1 MLRHTTALALAAGA
15 LAALPATSHA
25 ATITTNG
32 ADVLFSAKSGERNN
46 VRVFLQNS
54 ALMIQ
59 DSGAPLSASG
69 RCRITAPGL
78 ATCGTSGTE
87 FLKVRLGDKDDVA
100 EMTVPKLVA
109 QFQGD
114 DGQDTFFANVK
125 TTPSRTAYHGGF
137 GLDVVDYN
145 GTTSGI
151 DVDLDNVADDGRTGT
166 NDIDNVGPTTESIRG
181 SIFDDVLIGD
191 EGNNIIEGR
200 AGNDTLVGGEGI
212 DRFAEGPGANGADRM
227 FGGGGEND
235 QVDYRER
242 TGGVNVS
249 LDDRAGDGAPGEGDD
264 VRADVEHAAGGSGS
278 DTLTGSASS
287 NLLEGGTGIDTLA
300 GLGAN
305 DYLIVSDGKGDDT
318 VGCGEGDRDF
328 VQNDTGDILGRDC
341 EGRTTTTAV
350 GVFSMPARF
359 TARPGRTSA
368 LTMRWT
374 HPVRWDRVD
383 EVTIR
388 LSDRGR
394 TVGRITVEQETG
406 TVRASGAIEVAG
418 ASRVTGRG
426 DERTMTARLP
436 IRVSERL
443 AGRTLTAQIGATE
456 DGGRRQ
462 ALKTAGRIRV
472 LAR

>member
-15 LAALPATSHA
+15 LAVLPATGDA

-32 ADVLFSAKSGERNN
+32 ADVLFSAKGGERNN

-59 DSGAPLSASG
+59 DAGAPLTASG

-87 FLKVRLGDKDDVA
+87 FLKVRLGDQDDVA

-114 DGQDTFFANVK
+114 DGNDTFFANVK

-137 GLDVVDYN
+137 DTDVVDYS
-145 GTTSGI
+145 GTTAGI

-166 NDIDNVGPTTESIRG
+166 NDIDNVGPTTENIRG
-181 SIFDDVLIGD
+181 SIFDDVLVGD
-191 EGNNIIEGR
+191 AGNNVIEGR

-212 DRFAEGPGANGADRM
+212 DRFVEGPAADGADRM
-227 FGGGGEND
+227 FGGGGAND
-235 QVDYRER
+235 QVDYRAR
-242 TGGVNVS
+242 TGGVNVT

-264 VRADVEHAAGGSGS
+264 VRTDVEHAAGGSGS
-278 DTLTGSASS
+278 DTLTGSGSS
-287 NLLEGGTGIDTLA
+287 NVLEGGSGIDTLA

-318 VGCGEGDRDF
+318 VGCGAGDRDF
-328 VQNDTGDILGRDC
+328 VQNDAGDILGRDC

-350 GVFSMPARF
+350 GAFSMPKRF
-359 TARPGRTSA
+359 TARPGRTA
-368 LTMRWT
+368 TLTMRWT
-374 HPVRWDRVD
+374 HPVRWDRLH
-383 EVTIR
+383 EVILR
-388 LSDRGR
+388 LSYDGR
-394 TVGRITVEQETG
+394 TVGRITVEQESG
-406 TVRASGAIEVAG
+406 AVRASGAVEVTG
-418 ASRVTGRG
+418 ASRVTPAG
-426 DERTMTARLP
+426 DERTLTARLP
-436 IRVSERL
+436 IRVSQRF
-443 AGRTLTAQIGATE
+443 AGRTLTAQVGATE
-456 DGGRRQ
+456 DGGRTQ
-462 ALKTAGRIRV
+462 ASKTAGRIRV